1 MSENDPKA
9 DVSVI
14 LLEPSSWWVY
24 PTHPARRRPNNVR
37 AIARPVAAM
46 FEYDGA
52 VFRTYE
58 PAESV
63 TARMFE
69 EVRLD
74 DLAVRGA
81 VRRKRQIEGG
91 AANQLPGIKRL
102 IPFEEVIPGAFDAA
116 IAVFI
121 VLR

>member
-1 MSENDPKA
+1 
-9 DVSVI
+9 
-14 LLEPSSWWVY
+14 
-24 PTHPARRRPNNVR
+24 
-37 AIARPVAAM
+37 M
-46 FEYDGA
+46 FEDDSV

-58 PAESV
+58 PAESIS
-63 TARMFE
+63 ARMFE

-81 VRRKRQIEGG
+81 ARRKRQIEGG
-91 AANQLPGIKRL
+91 AANQLPGIERP

-116 IAVFI
+116 VTVFL